1 MKLLVLGGTKFLGR
15 HLVASALARG
25 DEVTLFNRGQTNP
38 DIFPEAE
45 RLRGRRDGGLEALR
59 GRRWDAVVDT
69 SGYVPRVVRASAE
82 LLADAVE
89 FYVFTSSMS
98 VYADAREP
106 NDEGSPTATL
116 ADESVEEVTGETYG
130 ALKALCE
137 RAVEEVLPG
146 RVLVARAGLIVG
158 PFDPTGRFTYW
169 TERVARGGEVLAPAP
184 PERQVQFIDA
194 RDLSEWILRM
204 ADARAGG
211 VFNACGPDYTLT
223 MGRFLE
229 GCREATESDARFT
242 WVGEQFLLEKGVQP
256 WGELPLWIP
265 ESNERYRCFL
275 AENCDKAIRAGLT
288 FRTLAETVRDTL
300 AWQQSG
306 SPGFQQE
313 GLTANEHALKPEREE
328 ELLREWQEES
338 QKSERGTMK

>member
-15 HLVASALARG
+15 HLVEAALARG

-38 DIFPEAE
+38 DIFPEVE
-45 RLRGRRDGGLEALR
+45 RLRGERDGGLDALS

-82 LLADAVE
+82 LLADAVD

-98 VYADAREP
+98 VYADFREP
-106 NDEGSPTATL
+106 NDEGSPLATL

-137 RAVEEVLPG
+137 RAVEEAMPG

-184 PERQVQFIDA
+184 RERQIQFVDA
-194 RDLSEWILRM
+194 RDLAGWILRM
-204 ADARAGG
+204 ADARRAG
-211 VFNACGPDYTLT
+211 VFNASGPDYVLT

-229 GCREATESDARFT
+229 GCREATGGDARFT

-265 ESNERYRCFL
+265 ESDEKHRCFL
-275 AENCDKAIRAGLT
+275 AENCERAAASGLS
-288 FRTLAETVRDTL
+288 FRPIAETVRDTL
-300 AWQQSG
+300 AWQRAG
-306 SPGFQQE
+306 SPGRIQE
-313 GLTANEHALKPEREE
+313 GLVAHEHALTPGREE
-328 ELLREWQEES
+328 ELLKEWHGRSAEVRNAEL
-338 QKSERGTMK
+338 

>member
-1 MKLLVLGGTKFLGR
+1 MKLLILGGTKFLGR
-15 HLVASALARG
+15 HLVEAALARG

-38 DIFPEAE
+38 DIFPGVE
-45 RLRGRRDGGLEALR
+45 RLRGERDGGLDALR

-82 LLADAVE
+82 LLADAVD
-89 FYVFTSSMS
+89 FYVCTSSGS
-98 VYADAREP
+98 VYADFREP
-106 NDEGSPTATL
+106 NDEGSPLATL

-137 RAVEEVLPG
+137 RAVEEAMPG

-158 PFDPTGRFTYW
+158 PYDPTGRFTYW

-184 PERQVQFIDA
+184 RERQVQFVDA
-194 RDLSEWILRM
+194 RDLAEWILRM
-204 ADARAGG
+204 AEGRRAG
-211 VFNACGPDYTLT
+211 VFNASGPDYVLT

-229 GCREATESDARFT
+229 GCREATSSDARFT

-265 ESNERYRCFL
+265 ESDERHRCFL
-275 AENCDKAIRAGLT
+275 AGNCDKAFAAGLT
-288 FRTLAETVRDTL
+288 FRPLAETVRDTL
-300 AWQQSG
+300 AWQRAG
-306 SPGFQQE
+306 SPGFLQE
-313 GLTANEHALKPEREE
+313 GLVAHEHALTPEREE
-328 ELLREWQEES
+328 ELLKEWHDRNAEV
-338 QKSERGTMK
+338 

>member
-45 RLRGRRDGGLEALR
+45 RLRGERDGGLGVLR

-69 SGYVPRVVRASAE
+69 SGYVPRVVRAAAE

-98 VYADAREP
+98 VYADCREP
-106 NDEGSPTATL
+106 NDEGSPLATL

-130 ALKALCE
+130 GLKALCE
-137 RAVEEVLPG
+137 RAVEEVMPG

-184 PERQVQFIDA
+184 PHRQVQFIDA
-194 RDLSEWILRM
+194 RDLSDWILRM
-204 ADARAGG
+204 ADARRAG

-223 MGRFLE
+223 MRSFLE
-229 GCREATESDARFT
+229 GCREAAASDAHFT

-265 ESNERYRCFL
+265 ESDEPHRCFL

-288 FRTLAETVRDTL
+288 FRPLAETVRDTL

-306 SPGFQQE
+306 SPGFQPE
-313 GLTANEHALKPEREE
+313 GLVANEHALKPEREAQ
-328 ELLREWQEES
+328 LLKEWREES
-338 QKSERGTMK
+338 RNSER